1 MNTSPQPLK
10 TCLEPSTA
18 LEKAT
23 AKRVSLNNQTKYSF
37 VSHFLHDVGHELTRR
52 PNKAKEGTADNP
64 AIGTMDNPLTEQKY
78 GNPNY
83 TKHYLG
89 KIQPRTFHNRAN
101 NIALCNMDMVETTH
115 ANGITAPHGYSCKDK
130 LCYTCNSIKA
140 YKRTIMFQRAL
151 AQTILDDAI
160 PLEDLRLIMITL
172 SPPNVPL
179 EDTRNTTKALN
190 ALVHTLLTY
199 KSLLRYRFA
208 PKETWG
214 YIRGTEWTGNNF
226 KAQLAIGKTH
236 PHVHLLMV
244 TDWAYYDDRKSKKK
258 GKKRYL
264 DQKKHELTELIKAE
278 LAYPIVITD
287 YNSNET
293 DADGNPIPVPIEVNI
308 PDCNVDIRIVFD
320 GSTFARKNKE
330 RDEERIKGKLK
341 NAIFEIVKGFKFDSA
356 DEGMEQKAL
365 EYAEDFCDE
374 VKKNSKD
381 ALNYPDKGALSPEHI
396 RKLGTIDRE
405 KNRKYQQA
413 KELYEQGAIS
423 QEQLAEHEFKP
434 YFMMFC
440 EQIRGLRTFGSGG
453 IFARCKLEQ
462 IGIDSPPEQARIIHY
477 DADPVEQLK
486 LKPPKG
492 KDKKKTLG
500 QRIHEQIE
508 HSNCHIEPPQ
518 TALKGNEQALIE
530 QAWGGELSYE
540 LICRINDKLDYLDT
554 SQQADKKQVLQAVN
568 QAIQEYKEHWYSK
581 KRRTFEATP
590 EFGAISAHIEAK
602 TAQKPTFQ
610 YCVWALCKTAYAYA
624 TDKLNNGLSVF
635 CDEHEQEKAI
645 GALTAKLEKG
655 GQHVREKSTSGKRA
669 TDISKSHKP
678 ENIRKKDYNMSA
690 LNLSISPE
698 LLAQYKALE
707 QYCQEQNTSI
717 EQWALKA
724 FKWSLNRKICK
735 VCHHTM
741 QCKQNGQDNSIFW
754 KCSNPQCDNKE
765 QFDPLKS
772 SQAPRTKAGFYCD
785 ICGTE
790 REQWVYKGEMV
801 YTCPN
806 YKVCGAKMLRQKP
819 AHLLQPKPAPQQQPA
834 PQPQQYQPQ
843 LVPQSVPQQIPAQ
856 QPPVSVPQQQ
866 PESQMVE
873 INDECPF

>member
-23 AKRVSLNNQTKYSF
+23 AKRVSLNNQTKYSL
-37 VSHFLHDVGHELTRR
+37 VSHFLRDVAHELTRR

-64 AIGTMDNPLTEQKY
+64 AIGTMDNPLIEQVW

-151 AQTILDDAI
+151 AQLILDNAI
-160 PLEDLRLIMITL
+160 PLKDLRLTMITI

-264 DQKKHELTELIKAE
+264 DQKKYELTELIKAE

-293 DADGNPIPVPIEVNI
+293 DKDGNPIPVPIEVNI

-320 GSTFARKNKE
+320 GAKFARKNKK
-330 RDEERIKGKLK
+330 RNKERIEGKLQ

-365 EYAEDFCDE
+365 EYAEDFCDK

-381 ALNYPDKGALSPEHI
+381 ALNYADKGALSPENI

-405 KNRKYQQA
+405 KNREYQQA

-462 IGIDSPPEQARIIHY
+462 IGIDSPPEQARIIRY
-477 DADPVEQLK
+477 DAKPAEQLK
-486 LKPPKG
+486 LEPPKG

-540 LICRINDKLDYLDT
+540 LICRINDILDQLDT

-568 QAIQEYKEHWYSK
+568 LAIQQYKDHWYMR
-581 KRRTFEATP
+581 KRKTFEATP
-590 EFGAISAHIEAK
+590 EFETISGFIGLK

-610 YCVWALCKTAYAYA
+610 YCMWALCKTAYAYA
-624 TDKLNNGLSVF
+624 MDKLNNGLSVF
-635 CDEHEQEKAI
+635 SDEQEQEKAI
-645 GALTAKLEKG
+645 GALTAKFEQGEK
-655 GQHVREKSTSGKRA
+655 HVRKSNANGIKPNGREVVSEKNQRIIA
-669 TDISKSHKP
+669 Q
-678 ENIRKKDYNMSA
+678 KDLKDNPMNNPVSI
-690 LNLSISPE
+690 NLTIPAE
-698 LLAQYKALE
+698 LLGQYQALE
-707 QYCQEQNTSI
+707 QDCQEQPAAI

-724 FKWSLNRKICK
+724 LKWSLNRKYCK
-735 VCHHTM
+735 KCYRPM
-741 QCKQNGQDNSIFW
+741 QCRQNGQDKSYFW
-754 KCSNPQCDNKE
+754 KCSNPECTNKE

-785 ICGTE
+785 RCGTE
-790 REQWVYKGEMV
+790 REQWVYQGELV

-819 AHLLQPKPAPQQQPA
+819 QKSFTA

-843 LVPQSVPQQIPAQ
+843 PVPQSVPQQTPAQ
-856 QPPVSVPQQQ
+856 QPQASAS
-866 PESQMVE
+866 SQVIE